1 MDSHYHINTKRKSAW
16 ANRWI
21 RFWMRFAGLSPF
33 GRFATRL
40 AAWVA
45 PPHKS
50 QVRLAKMNPKGFI
63 APSAQLYHSD
73 LHLGKHVYLGDR
85 VIIYEGHNSGPIHI
99 GDRVTFLR
107 DTIVETGEDGSL
119 SIGADTFI
127 HPRCQLNAYKAK
139 IQIGQ
144 GVMLAANCALYPHNH
159 GMAKGQS
166 MKEQPLETK
175 GPIIIGDHCWLGTG
189 VVVIGGVTIG
199 NGAVIGAGSVVIDDI
214 PEMAIAVGTPARV
227 IKMRQEQL
235 PND

>member
-1 MDSHYHINTKRKSAW
+1 MDSYYHINNKSKRAW
-16 ANRWI
+16 ANRWV
-21 RFWMRFAGLSPF
+21 RFWMRFAGIGRF
-33 GRFATRL
+33 GRLATRL
-40 AAWVA
+40 ATWMA

-63 APSAQLYHSD
+63 SPSAQIYHSA
-73 LHLGKHVYLGDR
+73 LYLGKHVYLGDR
-85 VIIYEGHNSGPIHI
+85 VMIYEGHNSGPIHL

-107 DTIVETGEDGSL
+107 DTIVETGEEGSI
-119 SIGADTFI
+119 SIGTDTFI

-159 GMAKGQS
+159 GMAMGQS
-166 MKEQPLETK
+166 MQEQPLETK

-189 VVVIGGVTIG
+189 VVVMGGVKIG
-199 NGAVIGAGSVVIDDI
+199 NGAVIGAGSVVTDDI

-227 IKMRQEQL
+227 IKMRQEQHA
-235 PND
+235 DD